1 MAHWM
6 TLPVAATLAIGG
18 TGLGVFLGQSAVA
31 EIDPVYFSSPPSG
44 SRFHADLSPNPG
56 TRDWSNQ
63 SLPDAR
69 QVSFYDCVGCRT
81 YPEEYRP
88 TTDPEFEAYVASY
101 AMAEPD
107 VIIDDV
113 DREIAAMTRRAA
125 IEAEFETVARYTDY
139 PVAADAEREDAA
151 LAYATP
157 DYAPPEPVA
166 TGEKGCTGATQC
178 AGAPTPGI

>member
-18 TGLGVFLGQSAVA
+18 TGLGVFLGQTAVA
-31 EIDPVYFSSPPSG
+31 EIDPVYFSSPSSG

-56 TRDWSNQ
+56 SRDWSNRP
-63 SLPDAR
+63 LPEVQQA
-69 QVSFYDCVGCRT
+69 SFHDCVGCRT

-88 TTDPEFEAYVASY
+88 TTDPDFEAYVASY
-101 AMAEPD
+101 AMAEPEM
-107 VIIDDV
+107 IIDDV
-113 DREIAAMTRRAA
+113 DREIAAMTRHAA
-125 IEAEFETVARYTDY
+125 IDAEFETVARYTDY
-139 PVAADAEREDAA
+139 PVDAEAEREQAA

-157 DYAPPEPVA
+157 SYTPPEPVA
-166 TGEKGCTGATQC
+166 AAEKSCTGATQC